1 MTATVRP
8 LTHNQPYFANVPT
21 TVSVCAAKVAMSS
34 SVARQILL
42 SDRKWKMH
50 VTPARGVADPAREA
64 SHPQEVEVEAAAAAA
79 VAVVSPVKSSKSS
92 MHRTLQNWT
101 RVGGEH
107 LLLQCKQLAVK
118 GVLCRVSGV
127 PLQGVF
133 YIHQ

>member
-50 VTPARGVADPAREA
+50 VTPARGVANPAREA
-64 SHPQEVEVEAAAAAA
+64 SHPQEGGQEEEVEAAAA

-92 MHRTLQNWT
+92 TQRTLRNWT
-101 RVGGEH
+101 RVGGEY
-107 LLLQCKQLAVK
+107 LLLHCKELAVK
-118 GVLCRVSGV
+118 HVS
-127 PLQGVF
+127 
-133 YIHQ
+133 